1 MASDRGASAPRRF
14 DSLRIRLI
22 AVSAVVMVAFTALAV
37 GVIDNAFERTA
48 RGAVNDQLNA
58 QLYAL
63 LTAAE
68 INESGRMF
76 FPERLAEPRFSV
88 AGSGL
93 YAFAY
98 DDDGIQAWS
107 SSSAVSPSV
116 EPAVRLMG
124 LGDSTF
130 ALETTPRGVEMFV
143 MRFGVAWESQDGA
156 QRDFTMVVAEDLARF
171 RAQVG
176 EFRRNLFFWSAVG
189 IGVLIALQLA
199 ILNWALRPLSA
210 VAREIRRVERG
221 TQQYIEGSYPEEISG
236 LTRNINRL
244 IESSHRSLQR
254 YRNSLGDLAHSLKTP
269 LAVLR
274 GLSEESGG
282 DRSTRDTLA
291 EQTRRMAD
299 IVDYQLK
306 RAASSGGD
314 AAVRVLGVRTV
325 AGKLVRTMEKVYA
338 DRGIAFEIDV
348 DERLQVMMDEGD
360 LMEVLGNLLE
370 NACKWCRSRVAVRA
384 VSETA
389 GVRIRV
395 EDDGPGVDPE
405 LARDLLR
412 RGVRADQ
419 KTPGQGIGLSVVRSI
434 VESYGG
440 SVAIDNAAGGG
451 ASVRVTIPRR

>member
-1 MASDRGASAPRRF
+1 MRRRRVARASGF
-14 DSLRIRLI
+14 FGSLRARLL
-22 AVSAVVMVAFTALAV
+22 AVSAVVMLGFTALAV
-37 GVIDNAFERTA
+37 GVLDNAFERTA
-48 RGAVNDQLNA
+48 RGSVQEQLNA

-68 INESGRMF
+68 IDAGGNIF

-98 DDDGIQAWS
+98 DEGGRQAWRS
-107 SSSAVSPSV
+107 NSAVSPSV
-116 EPAVRLMG
+116 EPAVRLMR
-124 LGDSTF
+124 LGESSFDR
-130 ALETTPRGVEMFV
+130 EITPRGIAEFV
-143 MRFGVAWESQDGA
+143 LRFGVAWESGA
-156 QRDFTMVVAEDLARF
+156 GEQRDFTIVVAEDLTRY
-171 RAQVG
+171 RAQIVA
-176 EFRRNLFFWSAVG
+176 FRTNLFFWGAVG
-189 IGVLIALQLA
+189 IGALVLLQFA

-210 VAREIRRVERG
+210 VTREIQRVEQG
-221 TQQYIEGSYPEEISG
+221 TQSLIEGDYPDEISG

-244 IESSHRSLQR
+244 IESSQRSLQR

-274 GLSEESGG
+274 GLSEEPSRDGAV
-282 DRSTRDTLA
+282 RDTLA

-306 RAASSGGD
+306 RAASSGSD
-314 AAVRVLGVRTV
+314 AAVRALGVKSV
-325 AGKLVRTMEKVYA
+325 ADKIVRTLAKVHA
-338 DRGIAFEIDV
+338 DRGIRFEVDI

-370 NACKWCRSRVAVRA
+370 NACKWCESHVAIRA
-384 VSETA
+384 ASESA

-395 EDDGPGVDPE
+395 EDDGPGVDPDV
-405 LARDLLR
+405 ARDVLR

-419 KTPGQGIGLSVVRSI
+419 TTPGQGIGLSVVRTI
-434 VESYGG
+434 VESYDG
-440 SVAIDNAAGGG
+440 SVSIDASTRGG